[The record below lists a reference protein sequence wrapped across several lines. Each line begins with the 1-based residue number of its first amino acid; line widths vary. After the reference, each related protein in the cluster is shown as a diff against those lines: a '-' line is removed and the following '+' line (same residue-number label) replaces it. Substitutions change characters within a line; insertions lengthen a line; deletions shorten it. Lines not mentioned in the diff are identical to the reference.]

1 MIQVVYI
8 ENGKTTETPWIP
20 STSLRSRG
28 RFRNF
33 ADRIPRR
40 SPGDAS
46 AGDDGKMPGKCW
58 ENGHCMDELRSF
70 LGTNM
75 GFVWICDIVTRFPKF
90 SKHIFHTSQSSHIFN
105 ISSTCEKLMPPWNPV
120 LLPGVS
126 SRLPPPGH
134 SSGSTSPHG
143 HLTRAH
149 QGSLSHGNGGNGTQ
163 LDFREPILDHNF
175 SLPQVSQVSLFFFET
190 KGKVSLPVS
199 LDYDPNTL
207 TTKIHE
213 VLSGLITQ
221 THKAG
226 HHGHRP
232 FLAIVCAATKP
243 VPAVS
248 TRCSFGESSQTRE
261 RKL

>member
-1 MIQVVYI
+1 M
-8 ENGKTTETPWIP
+8 EKTTEKNPWIP

-46 AGDDGKMPGKCW
+46 AGDDGKMPGTW
-58 ENGHCMDELRSF
+58 AMDELRSF

-90 SKHIFHTSQSSHIFN
+90 LKHIFHTSQSSHIFN

-134 SSGSTSPHG
+134 SSGSTWPHG
-143 HLTRAH
+143 HLTRAI
-149 QGSLSHGNGGNGTQ
+149 QGSLSHVNGKSCGFQRAYFGPQ
-163 LDFREPILDHNF
+163 LFTAAGF
-175 SLPQVSQVSLFFFET
+175 SGFSLFFWNERE
-190 KGKVSLPVS
+190 SLSPCQPR
-199 LDYDPNTL
+199 LWLKYLN
-207 TTKIHE
+207 H
-213 VLSGLITQ
+213 
-221 THKAG
+221 
-226 HHGHRP
+226 
-232 FLAIVCAATKP
+232 
-243 VPAVS
+243 
-248 TRCSFGESSQTRE
+248 
-261 RKL
+261 